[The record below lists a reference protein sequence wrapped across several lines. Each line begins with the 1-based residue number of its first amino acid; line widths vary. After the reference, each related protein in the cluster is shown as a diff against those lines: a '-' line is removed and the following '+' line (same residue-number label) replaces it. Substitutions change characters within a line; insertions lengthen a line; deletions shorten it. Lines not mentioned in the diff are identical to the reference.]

1 MLADLKMPG
10 AREAVDGVLAKVDS
24 GAVTAGEAIE
34 QVLGAQI
41 ALRNTRRLQAA
52 MRASRLPAV
61 KTLAQF
67 DFTFQP
73 RSKRE
78 QIESLHELGCLD
90 RRENG
95 ILLGP
100 PGVGKTHLDVP
111 ASGAAQR
118 RPERQPR
125 LHLFHAR
132 HEPSDEVRST
142 KAGASTPATRGRPR
156 RRTDH
161 PGHRSTKAGASTPA
175 TLLHARSMHRKPN
188 ALNEGRSVNPGYTR
202 KLPHDRR
209 GARLVAQRRPE
220 RQPRLHHGENIRQA
234 FADAQRRPE
243 RQPRLHPPRRPER
256 QPRAQRRPE
265 RQPRRHSPRLEVT
278 LRAAPLN
285 EGRSVNPGDTSRAR
299 APLGRT
305 RSPLN
310 EGRSVNPGDTGA
322 NIKYMDRLL
331 NSAQRRPER
340 QPRRHN

>member
-1 MLADLKMPG
+1 MPG

-175 TLLHARSMHRKPN
+175 TPSSRPQHAQKTQRAQRRPERQPRLHPQAAARSPRC
-188 ALNEGRSVNPGYTR
+188 AGSSLNEGRSVNPGYTR
-202 KLPHDRR
+202 
-209 GARLVAQRRPE
+209 
-220 RQPRLHHGENIRQA
+220 HGENIRRSVC
-234 FADAQRRPE
+234 RRSTKAGASTPAT
-243 RQPRLHPPRRPER
+243 PATNAATGTVRPG
-256 QPRAQRRPE
+256 AQRRPE
-265 RQPRRHSPRLEVT
+265 RQPRRHSPR
-278 LRAAPLN
+278 
-285 EGRSVNPGDTSRAR
+285 
-299 APLGRT
+299 
-305 RSPLN
+305 
-310 EGRSVNPGDTGA
+310 
-322 NIKYMDRLL
+322 
-331 NSAQRRPER
+331 
-340 QPRRHN
+340 